1 MLIGREKE
9 QYILRQAL
17 QADRSRFVAVYGRRR
32 VGKTFL
38 IRETFDYTFTFQ
50 HSGLAK
56 GNYRAQLIA
65 FAESLKDA
73 GAFNVTAPKNWMDA
87 FRQLKALIRTSK
99 EDRKVIFID
108 ELSWMDTPRSDLLM
122 ALENFWNGFAS
133 ARKDILLIICTSA
146 TSWILKTVIH
156 DKGGLHNRVTDKI
169 PLQPF
174 NLYECEKYLESKA
187 ISMDRYDILEGYMVM
202 GGVPYYW
209 DFVQAGKSMA
219 QNIDTI
225 FFGEDA
231 MLMGEFDYLY
241 AAIFRSP
248 KDYIRII
255 TALGKKKAGMTR
267 G

>member
-99 EDRKVIFID
+99 DDRKVIFID

-146 TSWILKTVIH
+146 TSWILCSISSSW
-156 DKGGLHNRVTDKI
+156 KI
-169 PLQPF
+169 PQLTQNSGK
-174 NLYECEKYLESKA
+174 NLLIRLAEEHGQDSLLKGFAYS
-187 ISMDRYDILEGYMVM
+187 IQGRY
-202 GGVPYYW
+202 
-209 DFVQAGKSMA
+209 GK
-219 QNIDTI
+219 NW
-225 FFGEDA
+225 E
-231 MLMGEFDYLY
+231 
-241 AAIFRSP
+241 
-248 KDYIRII
+248 
-255 TALGKKKAGMTR
+255 
-267 G
+267 

>member
-32 VGKTFL
+32 VGTTFL

-56 GNYRAQLIA
+56 GNYRAQLNA

-169 PLQPF
+169 PLQPLIYT
-174 NLYECEKYLESKA
+174 NVKSIWRAKQYRWIDMISSKVIWSWVEYL
-187 ISMDRYDILEGYMVM
+187 ITGILCRPVR
-202 GGVPYYW
+202 VW
-209 DFVQAGKSMA
+209 
-219 QNIDTI
+219 
-225 FFGEDA
+225 
-231 MLMGEFDYLY
+231 
-241 AAIFRSP
+241 R
-248 KDYIRII
+248 RI
-255 TALGKKKAGMTR
+255 
-267 G
+267 